1 MQLIQARIH
10 NFVRYHFYSQGVK
23 PLAKKILAKIRK
35 KQPKTRKQQP
45 KTTEKY
51 RSLKAL
57 AEQIDFK
64 R

>member
-1 MQLIQARIH
+1 MLKGKQNVVDLGTETYLCSLSFLSTRKKT
-10 NFVRYHFYSQGVK
+10 FG
-23 PLAKKILAKIRK
+23 KKILAKI
-35 KQPKTRKQQP
+35 RKQQP